1 MDKLK
6 VFKLQ
11 KRCARIILDAQQRHG
26 TVDLFN
32 TLKWVPFNID
42 IKRCLMAYNN
52 WYLPCQ
58 YKRAVTTKQQP
69 AQQKYM
75 RC

>member
-11 KRCARIILDAQQRHG
+11 KRCARIILDAQQPHS

-32 TLKWVPFNID
+32 TLTWVPFNIESVNG
-42 IKRCLMAYNN
+42 LQGNN
-52 WYLPCQ
+52 WYLPCL
-58 YKRAVTTKQQP
+58 YKRAIRTKQQP
-69 AQQKYM
+69 AQQKYT

>member
-42 IKRCLMAYNN
+42 IKRCLMAQKRIIGICPAYKNELLQLNN
-52 WYLPCQ
+52 SQ
-58 YKRAVTTKQQP
+58 HSRNT
-69 AQQKYM
+69 
-75 RC
+75 